1 MLVDGALMM
10 HELGNVGVMI
20 MITTRWGHTGLRW
33 WGAPAGVRWDRTTET
48 DPTVP

>member
-20 MITTRWGHTGLRW
+20 MITKASLQRSYYSSNVSVMI
-33 WGAPAGVRWDRTTET
+33 APITQASLK
-48 DPTVP
+48 

>member
-20 MITTRWGHTGLRW
+20 MITKASLQRSYYSSNVANVSVMISPITQASLK
-33 WGAPAGVRWDRTTET
+33 
-48 DPTVP
+48 